1 MRGANVSGIGERAE
15 RAQEQS
21 AKRANNEL
29 AQFVERLEKLA
40 ADKQEI
46 ADEIKEV
53 FSEAKG
59 RGFDVKVLR
68 AVIKRRKE
76 DPQAVNAFETIFE
89 TYLQALGM
97 L

>member
-1 MRGANVSGIGERAE
+1 MSKFGERAE
-15 RAQEQS
+15 AAQEQS

-29 AQFVERLEKLA
+29 AQYVERIETLLA
-40 ADKQEI
+40 EKQEI
-46 ADEIKEV
+46 ADSVKEV
-53 FSEAKG
+53 FLEAKG

-76 DPQAVNAFETIFE
+76 DPQAVNAFESIFE